1 MATTTKGKRATYQP
15 VPTLEVRIWDT
26 RVGALALDPATQH
39 YAFEYAA
46 PFLNSG
52 LELAPLAMPL
62 SHGAGPYVFVD
73 LPEATFYRLPAL
85 LADALPDRFGNALI
99 EAWMATHGVAAQSI
113 TPLDRLA
120 YMSTRGMGALTFRP
134 ARGPG
139 RTKSTAVELAT
150 LVEAARKTVSGEL
163 HSDDLTQAALN
174 QIIQL
179 GTSAGGARAKA
190 VIAWNPATRETRS
203 GQFDMPPGF
212 DAWLLKFDGVR
223 PQYKDLGPSETYG
236 RIEYAYHLMA
246 REAGI
251 HMTDCRLLEEN
262 GRAHFMT
269 RRFDRD
275 PGGMRHHMQTLGAL
289 AQMDYNLIG
298 VHSYNQLFNTIQ
310 ALGLGRA
317 AMVEA
322 LRRMAFN
329 VLAGNR
335 DDHPKNF
342 SFLIR
347 EGSKQWELAP
357 AYDVTFAY
365 NPANKWTAK
374 HLMSVNGKFEGIA
387 REDVRAVADQYGLLA
402 DLGPTID
409 RVQSAVA
416 RWPAHAEAAQV
427 VDAEVRHVAQ
437 ALDQLHFK

>member
-1 MATTTKGKRATYQP
+1 MANITTTRRATFQP
-15 VPTLEVRIWDT
+15 VTTLEVSIWDT
-26 RVGALALDPATQH
+26 RVGAVALDPATGH
-39 YAFEYAA
+39 YAFEYAQ
-46 PFLNSG
+46 PFLASG
-52 LELAPLAMPL
+52 LDLAPIAMPL
-62 SHGAGPYVFVD
+62 SRGAGPYVFLD

-99 EAWMATHGVAAQSI
+99 DAWMATHGVTTQNI
-113 TPLDRLA
+113 TALDRLA

-134 ARGPG
+134 ARGP
-139 RTKSTAVELAT
+139 RRSISTAVELAS
-150 LVEAARKTVSGEL
+150 LVAAARKTVSGEL
-163 HSDDLTQAALN
+163 HTDDLTRAALN

-190 VIAWNPATRETRS
+190 VIAWNPGTKEIRS
-203 GQFDMPPGF
+203 GQFDVPAGF
-212 DAWLLKFDGVR
+212 EAWLLKFDGVR
-223 PQYKDLGPSETYG
+223 PHDKDLGPSETYG

-251 HMTDCRLLEEN
+251 HMTDCQLLEES

-275 PGGMRHHMQTLGAL
+275 AGNARHHMQTLGAL
-289 AQMDYNLIG
+289 AHMDYNLIG

-310 ALGLGRA
+310 TLGPGRA

-322 LRRMAFN
+322 LRRMIFN
-329 VLAGNR
+329 VAAGNR

-347 EGSKQWELAP
+347 QGTRQWELAP

-365 NPANKWTAK
+365 NAANKWTAK
-374 HLMSVNGKFEGIA
+374 HLMSVNGKFEGIT
-387 REDVRAVADQYGLLA
+387 RDDIRSVADQYALLA
-402 DLGPTID
+402 DLGPALN
-409 RVQSAVA
+409 RVQAAVD
-416 RWPAHAEAAQV
+416 RWLVHAAAAQV
-427 VDAEVRHVAQ
+427 VAEEADHVGA
-437 ALDQLHFK
+437 ALKQLRLA